1 MCPHC
6 GRDAPIVY
14 RGALPFCT
22 ACGRPRIPLSSPSI
36 NLAGKPSKLG
46 GVVATIV
53 GGAVLLVGLSIALGL
68 GFLLNAIFTPAVGL
82 AVALP
87 IALIVLVVGVVLLGG
102 GHSLRRSGAARERTT
117 REQAML
123 ALVAHRGRVTAADA
137 ALALGVGVAEADAML
152 TALAKREPEGVS
164 VEVDDQG
171 TVWYRAAG
179 SSGEAVGRHVR
190 VGENIRVGS
199 DGDPSDV
206 NVDVGVG
213 TKNTGF
219 RR

>member
-1 MCPHC
+1 MCPYC

-36 NLAGKPSKLG
+36 NLAGKTSRLG
-46 GVVATIV
+46 GVVATIA
-53 GGAVLLVGLSIALGL
+53 GAVVLLVGLSIALGL
-68 GFLLNAIFTPAVGL
+68 GLLLNAIFTPAVGL

-87 IALIVLVVGVVLLGG
+87 IALVVLVVGVVLLGG

-123 ALVAHRGRVTAADA
+123 ALVAHRGGVTAVDA
-137 ALALGVGVAEADAML
+137 ARALGVGVAEADAML
-152 TALAKREPEGVS
+152 TALAKRDAEGVS

-179 SSGEAVGRHVR
+179 PSGEAFGRRVR
-190 VGENIRVGS
+190 VGEPMRVES
-199 DGDPSDV
+199 DADASA
-206 NVDVGVG
+206 VDMGEG
-213 TKNTGF
+213 AKRTEF